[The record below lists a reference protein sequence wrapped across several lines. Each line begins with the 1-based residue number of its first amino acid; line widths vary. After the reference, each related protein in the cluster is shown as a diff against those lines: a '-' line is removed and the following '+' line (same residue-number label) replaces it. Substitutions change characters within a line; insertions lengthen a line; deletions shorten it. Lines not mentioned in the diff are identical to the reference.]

1 MQGGTIIAQPGGKL
15 KITIELK
22 LLLLPPSVE
31 PHFGEALEAGSPLQ
45 VLLRV
50 DLVAAVVHPVHVQKV
65 GRFSAPACNGAH
77 VQEVADPLPHPSSWF
92 KKLVTW

>member
-1 MQGGTIIAQPGGKL
+1 M

-31 PHFGEALEAGSPLQ
+31 PHFGEPFEAATPLQ

-50 DLVAAVVHPVHVQKV
+50 DLVAAMVHSVHVQKV
-65 GRFSAPACNGAH
+65 GRFSAPAGFGAH

-92 KKLVTW
+92 KMLVMW

>member
-1 MQGGTIIAQPGGKL
+1 MTIIAQPGGKL

-31 PHFGEALEAGSPLQ
+31 PHFCEALEAGSPLQ

-50 DLVAAVVHPVHVQKV
+50 DLVAAVVHPVHVQEV

-92 KKLVTW
+92 KKFVTR